1 MVKASETSAKKRFL
15 NKLSAFLLKYRIAL
29 ISSLIVLVVVII
41 GYFIWSENQVK
52 QRENAVI
59 LAEEVQELFGRWQ
72 IEADTQAKTTIES
85 QLLDAIALVL
95 DKYPKQYG
103 ALRSQYLR
111 AGVYFEKEQWQQAL
125 DDFLQ
130 VAKERA
136 EGYLVPLSL
145 FNAAVCSEELGQPEE
160 ALELYQEIADNHQG
174 SHLVPHALFS
184 IGRLYEQLDNPAA
197 ALTAYN
203 RMDEEFPLS
212 NWTKVGRNRIIGLEL
227 DAKSSQ

>member
-1 MVKASETSAKKRFL
+1 MVKASETSAKRRFL

-29 ISSLIVLVVVII
+29 ISSLIALIVVII

-52 QRENAVI
+52 QRENAAI
-59 LAEEVQELFGRWQ
+59 LAEEVQELFGRMQ
-72 IEADTQAKTTIES
+72 IEADAEAKTTIES
-85 QLLDAIALVL
+85 ELMDTIALVM

-130 VAKERA
+130 IARERA
-136 EGYLVPLSL
+136 GGYLVPISL
-145 FNAAVCSEELGQPEE
+145 FNAAVCQEDLGQPEE
-160 ALELYQEIADNHQG
+160 ALELYQEIADNHKE
-174 SHLVPHALFS
+174 SHLVPHALLS
-184 IGRLYEQLDNPAA
+184 VGRLYEQLDNPAA

-203 RMDEEFPLS
+203 RLDEEFPLS
-212 NWTKVGRNRIIGLEL
+212 NWTKIGRNRIIGLEL